1 MLGAPVFATVDEDN
15 NITLT
20 GDLAYGTY
28 ALRFEKP
35 NGEIVEIGT
44 LEHTAYTNMLHQA
57 IASDGTRYNGGQGW
71 KTGYRLNS
79 SGAEAEL
86 DGMEVTGFIPCAYG
100 DTVYLKDIGWDID
113 SGNTAQTY
121 VWAYDSS
128 FAPLSYAIAIGIQNG
143 TNSLPATA
151 SVDSNGCLT
160 RFVVDAGFFA
170 NAKSGSLSNA
180 AYLRLNCESITDDSI
195 VAVNQPI
202 T

>member
-1 MLGAPVFATVDEDN
+1 
-15 NITLT
+15 
-20 GDLAYGTY
+20 
-28 ALRFEKP
+28 
-35 NGEIVEIGT
+35 
-44 LEHTAYTNMLHQA
+44 MLHQA